1 MNPIEALVALS
12 RNVVLL
18 QTGPQPGAPQQDLG
32 QVFAGIFPML
42 VILFVVMY
50 LFAIRPQRKQ
60 EQEKKKMLDS
70 LKKNDRVVTIGGIHG
85 TVSAVKAETVLLTVA
100 DNVQLKLSKSA
111 IQRILRKGESEDE
124 GEEPFR
130 SAQAS

>member
-1 MNPIEALVALS
+1 MNPTEALVALS

-18 QTGPQPGAPQQDLG
+18 QAGAQPGPPQQDLG
-32 QVFAGIFPML
+32 QLFAGIFPML
-42 VILFVVMY
+42 VILFVFMY

-60 EQEKKKMLDS
+60 EQEKKRMLDS
-70 LKKNDRVVTIGGIHG
+70 VKKNDRVVTIGGIHG
-85 TVSAVKAETVLLTVA
+85 SVSAVKTETILLTVA
-100 DNVQLKLSKSA
+100 DNVQLKFSKSA

-130 SAQAS
+130 TPQGS